1 MLEKQILEDGNKKMT
16 IIKDLILT
24 FLFLCMFVVL
34 LCFLQFHTELRSSA
48 IQNDITINAQTKIIQ
63 NNIIGSLEQIHKINC
78 LKIDIIDLREILLI
92 LQKKKEISEDEMK
105 EHKSD
110 ISKLERGKRRLLSKI
125 ERLEREIKDGQK
137 MPM

>member
-1 MLEKQILEDGNKKMT
+1 MA

-24 FLFLCMFVVL
+24 FLFLCMFGVL

-105 EHKSD
+105 ELKSD
-110 ISKLERGKRRLLSKI
+110 ISKLERGKRRLLYKI
-125 ERLEREIKDGQK
+125 ERLER
-137 MPM
+137 